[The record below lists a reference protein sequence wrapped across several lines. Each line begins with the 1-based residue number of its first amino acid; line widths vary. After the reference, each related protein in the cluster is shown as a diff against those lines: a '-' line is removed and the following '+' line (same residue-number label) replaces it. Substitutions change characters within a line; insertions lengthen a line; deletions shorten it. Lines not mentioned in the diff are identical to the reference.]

1 MEHKRN
7 YNFLLALMLIVV
19 IVQLQHVIEVEIFDK
34 FKNIIDTL
42 NRYRNVFVS
51 YGNTD
56 LKVIFPSPSEGLFL
70 KAVYIIFLCTAA
82 ESSYSN
88 YTSKEQNYKGHTP
101 T

>member
-1 MEHKRN
+1 
-7 YNFLLALMLIVV
+7 MLIVV
-19 IVQLQHVIEVEIFDK
+19 LIQFQCLIEVEIFDK
-34 FKNIIDTL
+34 FKNIIVTL
-42 NRYRNVFVS
+42 NPYRNILVS
-51 YGNTD
+51 DGNTD

-70 KAVYIIFLCTAA
+70 KTVYNIFLCTAA